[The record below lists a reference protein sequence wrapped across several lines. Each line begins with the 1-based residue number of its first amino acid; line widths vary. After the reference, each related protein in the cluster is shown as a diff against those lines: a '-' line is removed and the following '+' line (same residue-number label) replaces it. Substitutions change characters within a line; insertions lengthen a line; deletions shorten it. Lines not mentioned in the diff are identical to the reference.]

1 MVSKDDFRRALGEPD
16 EAFVSRVNETL
27 SSLRLQK
34 EGKHMKKATR
44 IVALA
49 AALLLLSA
57 AALAA
62 TNPEWFGLDRFLRYY
77 ASMGENRLNKHP
89 EMIETSLASCE
100 LTGVRFTVNEALYDG
115 IGVYLVVEAAPTEEG
130 VMFVWVI
137 DQGCK
142 ISAAG
147 SGGPGLAIDE
157 YAKRNG
163 FTRVEYVNV
172 APSADSTTFDG
183 GGCVYE
189 NGGRAVVLLFGN
201 PEGAP
206 ETLNVTLDCGL
217 YSPEKNG
224 FVERAPLSFP
234 LNLHSENNHVLKNA
248 QPAEYPSVGVRVDS
262 VTLTVTP
269 VAAYASIEYTVLDR
283 ELMLRATDDGLVFE
297 FLDENGERL
306 KPGSVAGG
314 TVEDLGDGR
323 YREMETI
330 ETGDLASFATLRMR
344 AFDCWNKTRFETVEI
359 RMVEVDG

>member
-49 AALLLLSA
+49 AALLLVSA

-62 TNPEWFGLDRFLRYY
+62 TNPEWFGIDRFLHFY
-77 ASMGENRLNKHP
+77 ARVGENRLNEHP
-89 EMIETSLASCE
+89 EMVETALASCE

-115 IGVYLVVEAAPTEEG
+115 IGTYLVVEAAPTEEG
-130 VMFVWVI
+130 VMLVWVI

-157 YAKRNG
+157 YAKQNG

-183 GGCVYE
+183 GDCVYE
-189 NGGRAVVLLFGN
+189 DGGRAVFLLFGN

-224 FVERAPLSFP
+224 FVERTPLSFP
-234 LNLHSENNHVLKNA
+234 VTLHSENNHVLKNA
-248 QPAEYPSVGVRVDS
+248 QPAEYPSVGVRVDT

-269 VAAYASIEYTVLDR
+269 VAAYASIEYTVLDQA
-283 ELMLRATDDGLVFE
+283 LLLSATDDGLVFE
-297 FLDENGERL
+297 FVDENGEAL
-306 KPGSVAGG
+306 KSGSVADGS
-314 TVEDLGDGR
+314 VENLGDGR
-323 YREMETI
+323 YREIESI
-330 ETGDLASFATLRMR
+330 ETGDLESFATLRMR
-344 AFDCWNKTRFETVEI
+344 AFECWNKARFETVDI
-359 RMVEVDG
+359 HMVEVNG

>member
-1 MVSKDDFRRALGEPD
+1 
-16 EAFVSRVNETL
+16 
-27 SSLRLQK
+27 
-34 EGKHMKKATR
+34 MKKATR

-49 AALLLLSA
+49 AALLLVSA
-57 AALAA
+57 VALAA
-62 TNPEWFGLDRFLRYY
+62 TNPEWFGLDRFLHYY
-77 ASMGENRLNKHP
+77 ASMGENRLNEHP
-89 EMIETSLASCE
+89 EMVETSLASCE

-115 IGVYLVVEAAPTEEG
+115 IGTYLVVEAAPTEEG
-130 VMFVWVI
+130 VMLVWVV

-142 ISAAG
+142 ISA
-147 SGGPGLAIDE
+147 
-157 YAKRNG
+157 NG

-172 APSADSTTFDG
+172 SPSADSTTFDG
-183 GGCVYE
+183 GDCVYE
-189 NGGRAVVLLFGN
+189 KDGRAVFLLFGN

-224 FVERAPLSFP
+224 FVERTPLSFP
-234 LNLHSENNHVLKNA
+234 VTLHSENNHVLKNV

-283 ELMLRATDDGLVFE
+283 ELMLSATDDGLVFE
-297 FLDENGERL
+297 FVDENGEML
-306 KPGSVAGG
+306 KPGSVADGG
-314 TVEDLGDGR
+314 VEDLGDGR
-323 YREMETI
+323 YREVESI

-359 RMVEVDG
+359 QMAEVNG